1 MIRLACFLLA
11 LASPALASQ
20 HIWPA
25 LHDVIGVD
33 EGDVLN
39 VRSEP
44 DIEAEILDTL
54 SADTTDIEVI
64 RPNDDLTWGLVNIGE
79 RTGWVSLTYLARP
92 TKESATAFPD
102 IRQCFGTEPFWSLSY
117 EQPAIRLSMPDV
129 PPAEGF
135 ISGLFS
141 SRSQSDRYFYRGS
154 MISPD
159 AGPIEVDLSIR
170 LRACSDGMS
179 DRAFGIEV
187 DMLVS
192 DNDTE
197 DGFRQPGLYSGC
209 CTIAPPAE

>member
-1 MIRLACFLLA
+1 MIRVFCILLTLAC
-11 LASPALASQ
+11 PAAASQ
-20 HIWPA
+20 HTWPA

-39 VRSEP
+39 VRSAP
-44 DIEAEILDTL
+44 DIAAEVLDTL
-54 SADTTDIEVI
+54 SSDASDIEVI
-64 RPNDDLTWGLVNIGE
+64 RANEDLSWGLVNVGE
-79 RTGWVSLTYLARP
+79 RSGWVSLTYLARQAKQP
-92 TKESATAFPD
+92 VVAFVD
-102 IRQCFGTEPFWSLSY
+102 IRQCFGTEPFWSLTY

-135 ISGLFS
+135 ISGLFK

-154 MISPD
+154 MMTPD
-159 AGPIEVDLSIR
+159 AGPIEIDLSIR

-179 DRAFGIEV
+179 DRAYGIEV

-192 DNDTE
+192 DSNTE
-197 DGFRQPGLYSGC
+197 DGFRQPGLFSGC